1 MDITTLAAWGEFIGG
16 IGVVVSSTG
25 PAHGSFERD
34 FSNLLDRLPW

>member
-1 MDITTLAAWGEFIGG
+1 MDITTLAAWSEFIGG